1 VGERA
6 DGDGG
11 IGQRIRREWLDMN
24 GEGQKAV
31 EVNGAFSVDFTIS
44 GATPRATIRGGAPQ
58 GSEAFLREWEREIS
72 DGRQPATDPAEADE
86 FQVKSR
92 ALKLHDVAV
101 IDLHGVSAVR
111 SDGVPLKLEQQVR
124 MFVVRR
130 GAWTRDG
137 SRNRGDQTLSTGEFV
152 FENTERKSR
161 YETVPDT
168 TAKLFILPAAILHPL
183 LGNRITIGSAASAEM
198 RLLVA
203 YSDMLHETVA
213 DLNVAG
219 VEATRNGLLELA
231 KAVAVGAFDD
241 MEPRLLPALT
251 EAAKRLADRHLA
263 DPELSPTMLARELHV
278 SVRTL
283 QRAFAAAGESIT
295 SYIRHR
301 RLDEAR
307 LALTAQSRR
316 PSISELAAYWHF
328 ADASHFVRAFKKRYN
343 QTPAEYAR
351 SAGTISD

>member
-1 VGERA
+1 MNSDGQGAVG
-6 DGDGG
+6 
-11 IGQRIRREWLDMN
+11 I
-24 GEGQKAV
+24 
-31 EVNGAFSVDFTIS
+31 NGAFSVDFTIS
-44 GATPRATIRGGAPQ
+44 GSTPCTTIRGSAPR
-58 GSEAFLREWEREIS
+58 GSEVFVREWEKEIS
-72 DGRQPATDPAEADE
+72 DGCQPTSSLATTDE
-86 FQVKSR
+86 FHVKSR
-92 ALKLHDVAV
+92 ALKMHDVAI

-111 SDGVPLKLEQQVR
+111 SDNIPTKFDQQVR

-152 FENTERKSR
+152 LEHTDRKSR
-161 YETVPDT
+161 YETAPDT
-168 TAKLFILPAAILHPL
+168 TAKLFVLPAAILSPL
-183 LGNRITIGSAASAEM
+183 LGNRITIGSAASAEV

-213 DLNVAG
+213 DLSAAG
-219 VEATRNGLLELA
+219 VEATRNSLLELA
-231 KAVAVGAFDD
+231 KAVAIGGFDD
-241 MEPRLLPALT
+241 TEPRLLPALAQ
-251 EAAKRLADRHLA
+251 AAKSLADRHLA

-283 QRAFAAAGESIT
+283 QRAFAAAGESMA

-307 LALTAQSRR
+307 FALTVPYSQ

-328 ADASHFVRAFKKRYN
+328 ADASHFIRAFKKRYH

-351 SAGTISD
+351 SSGTVSD

>member
-1 VGERA
+1 MNSDRQEAVG
-6 DGDGG
+6 
-11 IGQRIRREWLDMN
+11 
-24 GEGQKAV
+24 
-31 EVNGAFSVDFTIS
+31 VNGAFSVDFTIS
-44 GATPRATIRGGAPQ
+44 GATPHTTIRGGAPQ

-72 DGRQPATDPAEADE
+72 DGCQPTSSPAATDE
-86 FQVKSR
+86 FQVESR
-92 ALKLHDVAV
+92 ALKLHDVAI

-111 SDGVPLKLEQQVR
+111 SDSVPPKFRQQVR

-137 SRNRGDQTLSTGEFV
+137 SRNRGDQTLSTGDFV
-152 FENTERKSR
+152 LEHTERKSR

-168 TAKLFILPAAILHPL
+168 IAKLFVLPAAILDPL

-203 YSDMLHETVA
+203 YSDMLHETVPS
-213 DLNVAG
+213 LSTVG
-219 VEATRNGLLELA
+219 VEATRNSLLELA
-231 KAVAVGAFDD
+231 KAVAIGAFDD

-251 EAAKRLADRHLA
+251 QAAKNLAKRHLA

-307 LALTAQSRR
+307 LALTAPYSHV
-316 PSISELAAYWHF
+316 SISDLAAYWHF
-328 ADASHFVRAFKKRYN
+328 ADASHFIRAFKKRYN

-351 SAGTISD
+351 SSGTISD

>member
-1 VGERA
+1 MNSGGQEAVG
-6 DGDGG
+6 
-11 IGQRIRREWLDMN
+11 
-24 GEGQKAV
+24 
-31 EVNGAFSVDFTIS
+31 VNGAFSVDFTIS
-44 GATPRATIRGGAPQ
+44 GATPRTTVRGGAPQ
-58 GSEAFLREWEREIS
+58 GSEAFLREWESEIS
-72 DGRQPATDPAEADE
+72 DGCQPTNSPATTNE
-86 FQVKSR
+86 FRVKSR
-92 ALKLHDVAV
+92 ALKMHDVAI

-111 SDGVPLKLEQQVR
+111 SDRVPPKFEHQVR

-130 GAWTRDG
+130 GTWTRDG

-152 FENTERKSR
+152 LEHTDQKSR

-168 TAKLFILPAAILHPL
+168 TAKLFVLPAAIFNPL

-203 YSDMLHETVA
+203 YSDMLHESVA
-213 DLNVAG
+213 GLSAAG
-219 VEATRNGLLELA
+219 VEAIRNSLLELA
-231 KAVAVGAFDD
+231 KAVAIGAFDD
-241 MEPRLLPALT
+241 MEPRLLPALAQ
-251 EAAKRLADRHLA
+251 AAKSLANRHLA

-307 LALTAQSRR
+307 LALTAPYSQL
-316 PSISELAAYWHF
+316 SITELAAYWHY
-328 ADASHFVRAFKKRYN
+328 ADASHFIRAFKKRYN
-343 QTPAEYAR
+343 QTPAEFAR
-351 SAGTISD
+351 SAGTAAGRLPSHYARRASPADGS